1 VQAGRNKVADF
12 EGIGSHH
19 HGADKAEIL
28 KQISRLDTQAGPDVT
43 FLRLN
48 FSPVFALKD
57 FN

>member
-1 VQAGRNKVADF
+1 MADF

-28 KQISRLDTQAGPDVT
+28 KQTSRLDTQAGPDVT